1 MLSKYIVLLMM
12 IFGGLTQATNNRT
25 TPPMGY
31 LAYTQFECWISFD
44 SLTEQLNAL
53 KSHDGGLKLSLMESG
68 YDHFVLDDC
77 W

>member
-1 MLSKYIVLLMM
+1 MQSKYIVLLF
-12 IFGGLTQATNNRT
+12 IFGLTQAANNST

-31 LAYTQFECWISFD
+31 LAYTQFACWLTYDALSEQMVALN
-44 SLTEQLNAL
+44 SL
-53 KSHDGGLKLSLMESG
+53 DGGRNASLRESG

>member
-1 MLSKYIVLLMM
+1 VLFF
-12 IFGGLTQATNNRT
+12 IFGLTQAAQNTVGGIIGRQ

-31 LAYTQFECWISFD
+31 FAYTQFECWLSFD
-44 SLTEQLNAL
+44 SLTEQMEAL
-53 KSHDGGLKLSLMESG
+53 KSQDGGNVSLKESG